1 MNVWPSDAGR
11 ALIGRRWGRTFGSCL
26 AILAFALMITLPQA
40 ARAALPSD
48 LQALIDEAVR
58 SNQEVRRLG
67 SLKTASG
74 EAAKA
79 AGALEDPMF
88 SFLLKDIPT
97 DTWSFR
103 QDDMTQKMIML
114 SQKLP
119 FPGKR
124 RLRTE
129 AAQEQTRADGFTLLD
144 KINEVRAKM
153 VQTYYAL
160 SLAHASYEL
169 TEKNKKFW
177 EQVVQ
182 VAETRYSVG
191 QGMQADVLQAQVE
204 LGNYLD
210 RLFKFRQQQESAQ
223 ADINSLR
230 SKPPATPVPKPQALK
245 PRSFTL
251 KLDDLLSQAENQPLM
266 QSLKALVAKQEKQV
280 ALARKEYYPDLT
292 VGVNYG
298 FRENAPD
305 KKRADMFGSTFSI
318 NLPIWY
324 KSRLNPQVEE
334 QRARREAAQAERQA
348 LGDRLAAAVKDRFV
362 KLQRLS
368 QQIKLISQGI
378 LPQAQQATQ
387 AALAGYQVGSVDFA
401 QLYQAQITVLN
412 TELQL
417 QEYLKDFEENWAEL
431 EWLVGMELPRTAGGK
446 R

>member
-1 MNVWPSDAGR
+1 
-11 ALIGRRWGRTFGSCL
+11 
-26 AILAFALMITLPQA
+26 
-40 ARAALPSD
+40 
-48 LQALIDEAVR
+48 
-58 SNQEVRRLG
+58 
-67 SLKTASG
+67 
-74 EAAKA
+74 
-79 AGALEDPMF
+79 
-88 SFLLKDIPT
+88 
-97 DTWSFR
+97 
-103 QDDMTQKMIML
+103 
-114 SQKLP
+114 
-119 FPGKR
+119 
-124 RLRTE
+124 
-129 AAQEQTRADGFTLLD
+129 
-144 KINEVRAKM
+144 
-153 VQTYYAL
+153 
-160 SLAHASYEL
+160 
-169 TEKNKKFW
+169 
-177 EQVVQ
+177 
-182 VAETRYSVG
+182 
-191 QGMQADVLQAQVE
+191 
-204 LGNYLD
+204 
-210 RLFKFRQQQESAQ
+210 
-223 ADINSLR
+223 
-230 SKPPATPVPKPQALK
+230 VPKPQALK

-298 FRENAPD
+298 FRENTPD

>member
-1 MNVWPSDAGR
+1 MNASPRGVGR
-11 ALIGRRWGRTFGSCL
+11 ALIGGRLGRPVGFCL
-26 AILAFALMITLPQA
+26 AILTLALLITLSPGVQA
-40 ARAALPSD
+40 GLPPD
-48 LQALIDEAVR
+48 LQALINEALKA
-58 SNQEVRRLG
+58 NQEIRRLG

-79 AGALEDPMF
+79 AGSLEDPMLTF
-88 SFLLKDIPT
+88 SLKDIPT
-97 DTWSFR
+97 NTWSFK
-103 QDDMTQKMIML
+103 QDDMTQKELML
-114 SQKLP
+114 SQKFP

-129 AAQEQTRADGFTLLD
+129 AAQDQTRSDSFTYLD
-144 KINEVRAKM
+144 KMNEVRAKV
-153 VQTYYAL
+153 VQIYYNL

-191 QGMQADVLQAQVE
+191 QGIQADVLQAQVE

-210 RLFKFRQQQESAQ
+210 RLFKYRQQQESAQ
-223 ADINSLR
+223 ADLNALR
-230 SKPPATPVPKPQALK
+230 SKPPGTPVPKPQALK
-245 PRSFTL
+245 PRPFTL
-251 KLDDLLSQAENQPLM
+251 KIDDLLSRAETQPQL
-266 QSLKALVAKQEKQV
+266 QSLKAMIAKQEKQV
-280 ALARKEYYPDLT
+280 ALARKDYYPDLT
-292 VGVNYG
+292 VGLAYA
-298 FRENAPD
+298 FRENRTD
-305 KKRADMFGSTFSI
+305 LKRPDMFSSVMSI
-318 NLPIWY
+318 NLPIWRR
-324 KSRLNPQVEE
+324 SRLGPAVEE
-334 QRARREAAQAERQA
+334 QRARQEAAQAEHQA
-348 LGDRLAAAVKDRFV
+348 LADRIAAAIKDRFV

-368 QQIKLISQGI
+368 QQIKLINQGI

-387 AALAGYQVGSVDFA
+387 AALASYQVGSVDFA

-431 EWLVGMELPRTAGGK
+431 EWLVGLELPRPAGGK